1 MAPQGAAGSTGPAGG
16 PVEVTFTTTLYIAPV
31 TIIDG
36 STSTINTA
44 SSFSPLIETVVVSPA
59 AGGLISTSTVSQ
71 STNSI
76 RGSDK
81 STSQASGTLD
91 TSVTPSISPASSPAT
106 ATPATLKTTPS
117 SISRTTS
124 VASNTTSSAAAAVT
138 TKFVSTGLSSGAA
151 AGIGIGC
158 AIIGALVAFALAWC
172 ILGRKRKNQRSPIP
186 EREHF
191 VPSPDYGN
199 TNIISKTPLTE
210 KVLPLAGPQSEALD
224 GFLTQRA
231 DDSQLKKVLQDL
243 NEIIDQHVENHY
255 HNKPFEGNQGA
266 LERRLVE
273 CGYTSDIAEVTAI
286 LVNPQT
292 RFAGIR
298 QLIAKVIIGN
308 TDLKARSDL
317 SLLPPQI
324 AAFYSSIPPVERQS
338 GSEDGRLPSF
348 VSTCK

>member
-1 MAPQGAAGSTGPAGG
+1 M
-16 PVEVTFTTTLYIAPV
+16 
-31 TIIDG
+31 
-36 STSTINTA
+36 
-44 SSFSPLIETVVVSPA
+44 
-59 AGGLISTSTVSQ
+59 
-71 STNSI
+71 
-76 RGSDK
+76 
-81 STSQASGTLD
+81 
-91 TSVTPSISPASSPAT
+91 
-106 ATPATLKTTPS
+106 
-117 SISRTTS
+117 
-124 VASNTTSSAAAAVT
+124 
-138 TKFVSTGLSSGAA
+138 
-151 AGIGIGC
+151 
-158 AIIGALVAFALAWC
+158 
-172 ILGRKRKNQRSPIP
+172 
-186 EREHF
+186 
-191 VPSPDYGN
+191 PSPDYGN

-231 DDSQLKKVLQDL
+231 DDSQLKKGLQDL

-255 HNKPFEGNQGA
+255 HNKPFEGNHGA

-324 AAFYSSIPPVERQS
+324 AAFFSSIPPVERQS